1 MWDPKQDISI
11 SDDKASGFSS
21 NQKDTEFDSAIGS
34 DSGFLSGPQSEIQSS
49 SEISIKEDKKI
60 SESRNTF
67 SDNPDSGL
75 IEDSEEDSSE
85 NQAND
90 IQMLLDSGVGLSEWF
105 CNLSV
110 KNNSSQPL
118 NNFGKPISKK
128 SASIKQS
135 NSDWE
140 IYYQK
145 NEDGD
150 T

>member
-11 SDDKASGFSS
+11 SDEKASGF
-21 NQKDTEFDSAIGS
+21 DSAV
-34 DSGFLSGPQSEIQSS
+34 DSGYLSGPQSQIQSS
-49 SEISIKEDKKI
+49 SEISIQEDKKI
-60 SESRNTF
+60 IETRNIC
-67 SDNPDSGL
+67 DNLDSGL
-75 IEDSEEDSSE
+75 IKDIEEEEEESSE
-85 NQAND
+85 KQAND

-110 KNNSSQPL
+110 KNNTSQPL